1 MEKEQKYLQKDILRM
16 IFQMR
21 KCGCEEKLIKRMII
35 TEHDLTDYR
44 WKSSIRKLQEA
55 GFLETDSEEKIPALT
70 ESGTTY
76 AKQLKY
82 AADGWNQFLQMTGV
96 DEKTADKDGR
106 LMACEISEE
115 EKIDNLW
122 RFINT
127 GGRNTIPKSIDCH
140 TLWKILEPGK
150 YQVWFSFYTTEIGQE
165 RKTALEDLRFE
176 REGWLRIE
184 PWEIWLELIE
194 HPDHTDEKTI
204 WYQDTNGIWQETETD
219 GHSIKIPATAVH
231 MEYKQQWM
239 DGLHCT
245 CNLGFVA
252 GEDAATTENTM
263 RFLDGRLLQEIPIIG

>member
-21 KCGCEEKLIKRMII
+21 KCGCEEKLIKSMII

-70 ESGTTY
+70 ESGRTY
-76 AKQLKY
+76 ARQLQY

-122 RFINT
+122 
-127 GGRNTIPKSIDCH
+127 
-140 TLWKILEPGK
+140 
-150 YQVWFSFYTTEIGQE
+150 
-165 RKTALEDLRFE
+165 
-176 REGWLRIE
+176 
-184 PWEIWLELIE
+184 
-194 HPDHTDEKTI
+194 
-204 WYQDTNGIWQETETD
+204 
-219 GHSIKIPATAVH
+219 
-231 MEYKQQWM
+231 
-239 DGLHCT
+239 
-245 CNLGFVA
+245 
-252 GEDAATTENTM
+252 
-263 RFLDGRLLQEIPIIG
+263 